1 MKEGYIRCAAW
12 APFIESL
19 ARSCQV
25 YAPCEEGETV
35 VFRRMGEG
43 NPICLDRPD
52 MVGAQRP
59 LHGQK
64 PAEPPPSSSDTGVSV
79 SLDRPAHGAPKGV
92 IFPQSETLFTFAF
105 SKDPD
110 EPQKTRVSL
119 DAERPQRDA
128 VILAARPCDARGFT
142 ILDRVFL
149 EADPYYKE
157 RRERTT
163 IITLACSRSFAGCFC
178 NSVGGGPADKTGSDA
193 LVTEI
198 EHGYY
203 IEVLTEKGA
212 RIFADSSM
220 ENGAPYRDEAK
231 KQQDGVTNGVGVCTD
246 VRPDLSA
253 SDEFWQEASEKCL
266 ACGACSYLCPTC
278 HCFNITDEQGTT
290 AGERIRSWDSCMFS
304 HFTLE
309 ASGHNPRSGKS
320 QRLKNRVEHKFV
332 WYPEVHGEPA
342 CTGCGRC
349 IRHCPASVDISRI
362 VTLLSSREEI
372 DGAA

>member
-1 MKEGYIRCAAW
+1 MKEGYIRRAAW
-12 APFIESL
+12 APFVESL
-19 ARSCQV
+19 ARRCQV

-35 VFRRMGEG
+35 TFRQMGEG
-43 NPICLDRPD
+43 NPICLDRPG

-59 LHGQK
+59 LHGQE
-64 PAEPPPSSSDTGVSV
+64 PAEPPPSRTDTGVSLC
-79 SLDRPAHGAPKGV
+79 LDRPAQGAPKGI

-119 DAERPQRDA
+119 DAEPARRDA
-128 VILAARPCDARGFT
+128 VILACRPCDARGFT

-149 EADPYYKE
+149 EADPYYRE

-163 IITLACSRSFAGCFC
+163 VITLVCSRSFAGCFC
-178 NSVGGGPADKTGSDA
+178 TSVGGGLADKTGSDA
-193 LVTEI
+193 LVTEL

-212 RIFADSSM
+212 DKLADSGM
-220 ENGAPYRDEAK
+220 EDGAPYRDEAK

-253 SDEFWQEASEKCL
+253 SDEFWQDAAEKCL
-266 ACGACSYLCPTC
+266 ACGACTYLCPTC
-278 HCFNITDEQGTT
+278 HCFNITDEQGTMR
-290 AGERIRSWDSCMFS
+290 GERIRSWDSCMFS
-304 HFTLE
+304 HFTQE
-309 ASGHNPRSGKS
+309 TSGHNPRSRKS

-362 VTLLSSREEI
+362 VTLLSGREET

>member
-1 MKEGYIRCAAW
+1 MKEGYIRRAAW
-12 APFIESL
+12 APFVESL
-19 ARSCQV
+19 ALRCQV

-35 VFRRMGEG
+35 MFHRLGEG
-43 NPICLDRPD
+43 KASSAGTGTSIC
-52 MVGAQRP
+52 
-59 LHGQK
+59 
-64 PAEPPPSSSDTGVSV
+64 
-79 SLDRPAHGAPKGV
+79 LDRPAHGAPKGV

-110 EPQKTRVSL
+110 EPQKTCVSL
-119 DAERPQRDA
+119 DAGRAQGEA

-178 NSVGGGPADKTGSDA
+178 ASVGGGPADRIGSDA
-193 LVTEI
+193 LVTEL

-212 RIFADSSM
+212 KILEDSGM
-220 ENGAPYRDEAK
+220 EDGAPYRDEASI
-231 KQQDGVTNGVGVCTD
+231 QQDGVTNGAGIHTKI
-246 VRPDLSA
+246 RPELSA
-253 SDEFWQEASEKCL
+253 SGEFWQEAAEKCL
-266 ACGACSYLCPTC
+266 ACGACTYLCPTC
-278 HCFNITDEQGTT
+278 QCFNITDEQGTT
-290 AGERIRSWDSCMFS
+290 TGERIRSWDSCMFS

-309 ASGHNPRSGKS
+309 ASGHNPRSRKA

-349 IRHCPASVDISRI
+349 IRLCPASVDISRI
-362 VTLLSSREEI
+362 VTQLSGREET